1 MQSLDC
7 FNNLELHS
15 EGSRESGFSCWQKAV
30 TGHPEHVTD
39 EGPKIM
45 GSKSNCS
52 FEEVRPREKGAE
64 SPGTSAQSKGDLL
77 AHSLHWEILAQAA
90 LAKQGGSP

>member
-1 MQSLDC
+1 MQSFDC

-15 EGSRESGFSCWQKAV
+15 EASRESGLSCWRKAV

-45 GSKSNCS
+45 GSMSNCT
-52 FEEVRPREKGAE
+52 FVEVRPREQKGAQ
-64 SPGTSAQSKGDLL
+64 SPGMLVQSKGDLP
-77 AHSLHWEILAQAA
+77 AHPLHW
-90 LAKQGGSP
+90 

>member
-1 MQSLDC
+1 MQSFDC

-15 EGSRESGFSCWQKAV
+15 EGSRESGFSCWWKAV

-45 GSKSNCS
+45 GSKYNYT
-52 FEEVRPREKGAE
+52 FAEVRPREQKGAQ
-64 SPGTSAQSKGDLL
+64 SPGTLAQSKGDLP
-77 AHSLHWEILAQAA
+77 AHPLHW
-90 LAKQGGSP
+90 